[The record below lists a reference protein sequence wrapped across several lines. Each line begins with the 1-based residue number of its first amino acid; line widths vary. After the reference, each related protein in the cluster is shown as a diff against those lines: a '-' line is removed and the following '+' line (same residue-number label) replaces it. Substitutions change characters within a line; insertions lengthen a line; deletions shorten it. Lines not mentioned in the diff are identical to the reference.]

1 MILSSKGLWSDSRQ
15 HGYFLKRKGIEARG
29 KTGKG
34 KSNSSVCAQPKSLH
48 NPLCYLF
55 PFLRKGHTYLIQN
68 SIQRNKLLPGSQIN
82 SPTQVHVLQ
91 VSHCAFT
98 TSLHD
103 NNRCTY
109 SWKIIL
115 NDKTAAGKNLWCS
128 KAPLFLYRNKKNQ
141 VTNKGTIFICNDYF
155 FHLFNT
161 FINLLNSLTSEWN
174 MVNKQQNM

>member
-1 MILSSKGLWSDSRQ
+1 MIKYSCWARCCTNVGWNMILSSKGLWSDSRQ

-55 PFLRKGHTYLIQN
+55 PFLRKGHTHLIQN
-68 SIQRNKLLPGSQIN
+68 SIQQNKLLPGSKIN

-91 VSHCAFT
+91 VSHCALT

-128 KAPLFLYRNKKNQ
+128 KAPLLLYRNNKKSGHKQ
-141 VTNKGTIFICNDYF
+141 RHYIYLQL
-155 FHLFNT
+155 LF
-161 FINLLNSLTSEWN
+161 SPA
-174 MVNKQQNM
+174 V